1 MFSLHFQVE
10 KIGYKN
16 VFIYEKSRFTN
27 VYMQIHKIVKGFG
40 YNCLLLFHVIGGN
53 KGDFFFNLSIFKKI
67 LTINKYY
74 FCQSGIKMKIFLKV
88 FVFE

>member
-53 KGDFFFNLSIFKKI
+53 TGDFF
-67 LTINKYY
+67 LTY
-74 FCQSGIKMKIFLKV
+74 QFLKK
-88 FVFE
+88 FLQ